1 MIYLNTN
8 YKKRPLETKSNRDC
22 KLRCYGNKD
31 ILVQN
36 KREVKVLKTNE
47 SINEKLKYI
56 GLDLNNIPERLVRDA
71 TVNFRLK
78 RNYDERNYKVYKYV
92 NVNDISILL
101 TPTHRLADYTEKYA
115 KALPLYMYLNPVN
128 EEDMDRYNNFLGLVN
143 ALQIE
148 DLKAIEEQQKQFKK
162 SIPDGVKY
170 KKDYMWQI
178 YYAEDVGKYFILFPT
193 KENEVATLFY
203 ILKKQFENKN
213 EKIYVPICYATYS
226 HEYLYDSEISDL
238 ENYLCFFT
246 KEWPLI
252 HEVFDIDEK
261 LSMQI
266 LGRTFIYDT
275 IKSEY
280 KIVLRNPE
288 EARNFYQLL
297 KALFILETQLSH
309 HYKFKIKLNN
319 SGNLLFYNNNEEIT
333 FEKLPEMIRKEYFQ
347 GLENITKTKEIKVKL
362 IQELKR
368 LKKQAYNFDSEYYE
382 KEKQITIFAECKKTF
397 FGRLRYFLKY
407 KKVDTLKQLETSE
420 LTKEEIQRPKGKLK
434 YFEKLEIKEHYN
446 LENLIELYENLDAEY
461 NEIRNL
467 EQDIDAM
474 NKRIE
479 MLIRKVFLNF
489 GDLQKKR
496 RLNF

>member
-275 IKSEY
+275 RANIK
-280 KIVLRNPE
+280 
-288 EARNFYQLL
+288 
-297 KALFILETQLSH
+297 
-309 HYKFKIKLNN
+309 
-319 SGNLLFYNNNEEIT
+319 
-333 FEKLPEMIRKEYFQ
+333 
-347 GLENITKTKEIKVKL
+347 
-362 IQELKR
+362 
-368 LKKQAYNFDSEYYE
+368 
-382 KEKQITIFAECKKTF
+382 
-397 FGRLRYFLKY
+397 
-407 KKVDTLKQLETSE
+407 
-420 LTKEEIQRPKGKLK
+420 
-434 YFEKLEIKEHYN
+434 
-446 LENLIELYENLDAEY
+446 
-461 NEIRNL
+461 
-467 EQDIDAM
+467 
-474 NKRIE
+474 
-479 MLIRKVFLNF
+479 
-489 GDLQKKR
+489 
-496 RLNF
+496 